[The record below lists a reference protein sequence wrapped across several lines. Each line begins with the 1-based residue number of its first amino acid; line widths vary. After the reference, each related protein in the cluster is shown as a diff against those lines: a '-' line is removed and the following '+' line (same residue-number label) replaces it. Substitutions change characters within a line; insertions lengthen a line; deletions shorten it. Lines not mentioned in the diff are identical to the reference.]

1 MLWPPLPAVRREPK
15 GVGIGDDVEIAVS
28 VQAGE
33 CRGAG
38 IALLN
43 TDPAA

>member
-1 MLWPPLPAVRREPK
+1 MLWPPPPAVRREPK
-15 GVGIGDDVEIAVS
+15 GVGIGDEVEIAFS

-33 CRGAG
+33 CRGVG
-38 IALLN
+38 IALLD